1 MSLSILTTVNNINNL
16 SDARYCAGMGVDILG
31 FNLTPGEYGYVT
43 PEAVQDITGWLA
55 GVQITGEFTNLPVEQ
70 INELA
75 QKCALDLVQLNS
87 NYLLD
92 DMAKINS
99 PIIQQININKD
110 TVETELT
117 EKLQLY
123 SPYVKY
129 FLLTSDDFL
138 HIDETNSRFL
148 KNLTSRFPILLGFG
162 FTQNSVK
169 SIIEDLKPAGIALK
183 GGHEIKPGLKNF
195 DELADIFEVLED

>member
-1 MSLSILTTVNNINNL
+1 MSLSILTIVNNINNL

-55 GVQITGEFTNLPVEQ
+55 GVQIIGEFTQIPVEQ

-75 QKCALDLVQLNS
+75 QKCTLDLVQLNS
-87 NYLLD
+87 IYLLD
-92 DMAKINS
+92 DLTRIDL

-110 TVETELT
+110 TVETELI
-117 EKLQLY
+117 EMLQLY
-123 SPYVKY
+123 SPYVKF
-129 FLLTSDDFL
+129 FLLTSNDFL
-138 HIDETNSRFL
+138 HIDETNLPFL
-148 KNLTSRFPILLGFG
+148 KNLTTQFPILLGFG
-162 FTQNSVK
+162 FNQTTIK
-169 SIIEDLKPAGIALK
+169 SILKELQPAGIALK